1 MIPPRA
7 SPTIGPMARRRD
19 PLLPLGLV
27 LLRMVTGL
35 VLLSRGWGWLKSG
48 GFDGRLVAEAVRDS
62 FPRIAD
68 WLAWWG
74 RHVVLANPDASA
86 FLWRWGAFLVG
97 IAFLF
102 GALTRPA
109 GLIAVLFL
117 AHAIVY
123 GPVESKLLFLLLAV
137 VAFSLASAGAG
148 RRMGLDSV
156 FDQHFPSW
164 VTWRRSPRSGFL
176 S

>member
-1 MIPPRA
+1 M
-7 SPTIGPMARRRD
+7 
-19 PLLPLGLV
+19 
-27 LLRMVTGL
+27 LRMATGL
-35 VLLSRGWGWLKSG
+35 VLLTRGWAWLKDG
-48 GFDGRLVAEAVRDS
+48 GLDGRLVDGVVRGAL
-62 FPRIAD
+62 PRLGDA
-68 WLAWWG
+68 LSWWG

-86 FLWRWGAFLVG
+86 FLWRWAAFLCG

-109 GLIAVLFL
+109 GLLASVFL
-117 AHAIVY
+117 AHAIVF
-123 GPVESKLLFLLLAV
+123 GAADDRLLFLLLAV
-137 VAFSLASAGAG
+137 VALCLASAGAG

-164 VTWRRSPRSGFL
+164 VTWRRRERSGFL